1 MRKLVTV
8 AKMYYEDN
16 LTQSQIAKALGV
28 SRPLISIYLSE
39 AKELGIV
46 NIKINSPFEIDNN
59 AMDILCNTYGIR
71 GGALIEGL
79 KSKTMTESM
88 IASSAYEFLKNTA
101 NKGDCIGIS
110 WGDMIGNL
118 VSLMEN
124 KSAKVKLGGSVCSL
138 IGNSA
143 TANRNYHTD
152 ELCRAFGQAFGCEPR
167 FSLAPAF
174 YETNEDLMS
183 ISELDYANKSQYSW
197 DNIRFALLNIEN
209 YPSVPDLATASRF
222 GKRLR
227 EAVGHMAS
235 YYYDRN
241 GRIIESEHDIVYR
254 VSVEQLR
261 HAEIVIGLCGCEV
274 TVPNLIGA
282 LRTGIVTHI
291 FVDHRIAQEAIK
303 QSSWPLQ
310 VPVRSGNTE

>member
-46 NIKINSPFEIDNN
+46 DIKINSPFELDSNT
-59 AMDILCNTYGIR
+59 MDILCHSYGIR

-79 KSKTMTESM
+79 KSKSMTENL
-88 IASSAYEFLKNTA
+88 IANSACEFLRRTA

-110 WGDMIGNL
+110 WGNMLGSL

-124 KSAKVKLGGSVCSL
+124 KSAKYKLGGSVCSL

-143 TANRNYHTD
+143 TANKNYHTD
-152 ELCRAFGQAFGCEPR
+152 ELCRAFGQAFDCEPR
-167 FSLAPAF
+167 FALVPAF
-174 YETNEDLMS
+174 YETNEDLAS
-183 ISELDYANKSQYSW
+183 ISELDYANKSQRNW
-197 DNIRFALLNIEN
+197 DHIRFALLNIEN

-222 GKRLR
+222 GRKLKD
-227 EAVGHMAS
+227 AVGHMAS
-235 YYYDRN
+235 YYYDIN
-241 GRIIESEHDIVYR
+241 GRIIQSENDIVFR
-254 VSVEQLR
+254 ISIDQLKQ
-261 HAEIVIGLCGCEV
+261 ADIVIGLCGSDV
-274 TVPNLIGA
+274 SVPNLIGA
-282 LRTGIVTHI
+282 LNTGIITHI
-291 FVDHRIAQEAIK
+291 FVEQRIAQEAIK
-303 QSSWPLQ
+303 QGGVQRPAG
-310 VPVRSGNTE
+310 RS